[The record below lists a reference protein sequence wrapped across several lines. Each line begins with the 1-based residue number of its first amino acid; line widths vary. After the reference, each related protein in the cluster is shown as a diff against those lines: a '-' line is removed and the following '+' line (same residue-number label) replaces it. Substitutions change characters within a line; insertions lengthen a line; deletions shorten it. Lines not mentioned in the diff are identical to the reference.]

1 MSLNR
6 RVWLRL
12 NDDDM
17 ARLDDIASRE
27 DRPRSQMLRVIVR
40 NAIDKDDTE
49 YNKNKRRIN
58 EDD

>member
-17 ARLDDIASRE
+17 ERLDEIANRE

>member
-17 ARLDDIASRE
+17 ERLDEIASRE

-40 NAIDKDDTE
+40 NAIDKDDTKF
-49 YNKNKRRIN
+49 NKNKRRIN

>member
-40 NAIDKDDTE
+40 NAIDKDDTKF
-49 YNKNKRRIN
+49 NKNKRRVN